1 MDKTLDHDKILNLL
15 IEHFIN
21 IGNSIAGKSYLAN
34 ELKRFGEPLAIKAV
48 QHIVTIQRLC
58 TPHAFAHS
66 EIVLQSIIDH
76 PSIAVLTRTALETYL
91 TFNYIFVAPKSYEV
105 KELRY
110 YCWDIAGYI
119 NRENFPVSTEENKQ
133 RLFEEQAEKKE
144 LLLIIEGNSLYRKM
158 SPEGKKRL
166 RQGNWKIFKNWRDLA
181 REAGLSE
188 SYFTHIYAYLSDYC
202 HSGRI
207 SAMQIE
213 QSRDINTQKQMSDTL
228 IQICLVILAY
238 LIHDYTLFFPECKE
252 IHSKNKEAE
261 FYTTVYLNVGNRV
274 EFQ

>member
-181 REAGLSE
+181 REE
-188 SYFTHIYAYLSDYC
+188 VYLKV
-202 HSGRI
+202 I
-207 SAMQIE
+207 SLTFM
-213 QSRDINTQKQMSDTL
+213 L
-228 IQICLVILAY
+228 IY
-238 LIHDYTLFFPECKE
+238 LI
-252 IHSKNKEAE
+252 IA
-261 FYTTVYLNVGNRV
+261 TVV
-274 EFQ
+274 E